1 MFLVVSW
8 IFSGA
13 ILGSVGVAL
22 VASAMSNGTRTDDFQ
37 TPLLMLM
44 ATTVVGA
51 VSGGVLA
58 SKVRKSVQD
67 QRRINQLAA
76 IPPFLAVLLVIIVI
90 RLT

>member
-1 MFLVVSW
+1 MD
-8 IFSGA
+8 
-13 ILGSVGVAL
+13 ILGRHAGQRRRRACCECDEQ
-22 VASAMSNGTRTDDFQ
+22 TRTDDFH

-58 SKVRKSVQD
+58 SEVRKSVQN

-76 IPPFLAVLLVIIVI
+76 IPLFLAVLLVIIVI